1 MDRNSFTRSIVEGL
15 VDQYV
20 EEIRRDPKRSIR
32 KLVDLGGQFAKGRF
46 QKQIIGLMQSV
57 LSNEK
62 SPYYTFAQEIAEN
75 TDLNKL
81 KTFGINVG
89 LNSWTVGAKTIRDKE
104 LELGYNIPWSLTFHV
119 NDLLSSFP
127 PDDIQRL
134 VKEGK
139 ACGIYTYLFHFTNAG
154 LEKFSFSNY
163 HAVVDRNPDC
173 AFVYFLPPD
182 FLKGQK
188 QNISDLGSFANL
200 MVSVDESGEGWEDVL
215 QIWKEN
221 RCLRA
226 VHRFCSTKEDKEDIV
241 SDAWMNRVI
250 SAGASFAFC
259 FTTPRYPVAER
270 KELESYLTTIRAQQK
285 YPGFPMD
292 YYADH
297 LLIDQIISDGP
308 CYLGILP
315 DGTVTCYDGCTEQGT
330 KQNIL
335 GKPLLE
341 ILKRHPILD

>member
-62 SPYYTFAQEIAEN
+62 SPYYTFAQEIAED
-75 TDLNKL
+75 TDLDRL

-89 LNSWTVGAKTIRDKE
+89 LNSWTVGAKMIREKE
-104 LELGYNIPWSLTFHV
+104 SELGYNIPWSLTFHI
-119 NDLLSSFP
+119 NDVFFAFP
-127 PDDIQRL
+127 PEEIQRL

-139 ACGIYTYLFHFTNAG
+139 ACGIYTYLLHFTDEN
-154 LEKFSFSNY
+154 LQTFSLSDY
-163 HAVVDRNPDC
+163 HAVAGENPDC
-173 AFVYFLPPD
+173 AFVYFLPPGYVR
-182 FLKGQK
+182 GQN
-188 QNISDLGSFANL
+188 QNISEISSLSNV
-200 MVSVDESGEGWEDVL
+200 MVSVDDSCAGWEDVL

-226 VHRFCSTKEDKEDIV
+226 VHRFCSTREEKEDIV
-241 SDAWMNRVI
+241 SGTWLGRAI

-259 FTTPRYPVAER
+259 FAAPSYPLAER
-270 KELESYLTTIRAQQK
+270 KELESYLAKIRAEQK
-285 YPGFPMD
+285 YPIFPMD

-315 DGTVTCYDGCTEQGT
+315 DGTVTRYDGCLEQRT
-330 KQNIL
+330 KQNIFE
-335 GKPLLE
+335 KPLLE
-341 ILKRHPILD
+341 ILKGHPVLE